1 VKHRARLFAPASVA
15 AALVV
20 LAAAVGS
27 AAPAH
32 PTPPPTPVHGTP
44 SPFQTELQTPK
55 PTLKPPKIRATGAI
69 LEDLDTGQVL
79 FELKPN
85 TRRPIASVTKIMTAL
100 VVLEN
105 LSVEDPVTVSGN
117 AASQTGSI
125 LGLQRGERISVRNLL
140 YALLLQSSNDA
151 AVSLAEAAAGSVDR
165 FLTSMN
171 DRAHA
176 IGLRHSRF
184 YSPNGLDDRGYSTP
198 ADLARLTR
206 SAELLPLFAK
216 IVRTRTH
223 RITSLTGP
231 PRTVQNRNVLLWLYK
246 GAVGVKTGFTTPAG
260 NCLVAVAERSGRR
273 LVAVVLGAPEEAFDG
288 GATLLDYGFDSFV
301 ETTLVREGQDLG
313 TIPVQGLTL
322 QVAGGR
328 TVERLLRRDQVG
340 QVTRTVVP
348 MPRLELPLTIG
359 QRVGRVMVFANGEKV
374 GESVAV
380 AAADLALPQTPPGPP
395 AAPPG
400 GQPIDDVAEILGLLV
415 RTMFG
420 SFL

>member
-1 VKHRARLFAPASVA
+1 VA
-15 AALVV
+15 GLVV
-20 LAAAVGS
+20 LLAAAGS
-27 AAPAH
+27 AAPAPAR

-44 SPFQTELQTPK
+44 SPFQTELQTPE
-55 PTLKPPKIRATGAI
+55 PTLRPPKLRAAGAI

-100 VVLEN
+100 LVLED
-105 LSVEDPVTVSGN
+105 LPVDDAVTVSGH
-117 AASQTGSI
+117 AASQSGSV
-125 LGLQRGERISVRNLL
+125 LGLRRGERISVRNLL

-151 AVSLAEAAAGSVDR
+151 AVSLAEAAGGSVDR
-165 FLTSMN
+165 FLASMN
-171 DRAHA
+171 DRAQS
-176 IGLRHSRF
+176 IGLRHSHF

-206 SAELLPLFAK
+206 RAERVPLFAK
-216 IVRTRTH
+216 IVRTKVH

-231 PRTVQNRNVLLWLYK
+231 ARTVQNRNVLLWLYG

-260 NCLVAVAERSGRR
+260 HCLVAVAERSGRR
-273 LVAVVLGAPEEAFDG
+273 LVAVVLGAPEEAFDA

-313 TIPVQGLTL
+313 TIQVEGQTL

-328 TVERLLRRDQVG
+328 TVERLLRRDRVRQI
-340 QVTRTVVP
+340 TRTVVP
-348 MPRLELPLTIG
+348 LPGLKLPLTKG
-359 QRVGRVMVFANGEKV
+359 QRVGRVMVFARAEKV

-380 AAADLALPQTPPGPP
+380 AAADLALPRTPAPAPVPPGR
-395 AAPPG
+395 
-400 GQPIDDVAEILGLLV
+400 QPIADVAEILGLLV

>member
-1 VKHRARLFAPASVA
+1 M
-15 AALVV
+15 

-27 AAPAH
+27 AAPAR

-44 SPFQTELQTPK
+44 SPFQTGLQTPK
-55 PTLKPPKIRATGAI
+55 PTLEAPKIRAAGAI

-79 FELKPN
+79 FELRPN

-100 VVLEN
+100 FVLES
-105 LSVEDPVTVSGN
+105 LSVADPVTVSGH
-117 AASQTGSI
+117 AASQTGSV

-151 AVSLAEAAAGSVDR
+151 AVALAEAAAGSVDR
-165 FLTSMN
+165 FLASMN
-171 DRAHA
+171 DRARA

-184 YSPNGLDDRGYSTP
+184 YSPNGLDDRGYSTS

-206 SAELLPLFAK
+206 RAEQLPLFAK
-216 IVRTRTH
+216 IVRTQVH

-260 NCLVAVAERSGRR
+260 HCLVAVAERGGRR
-273 LVAVVLGAPEEAFDG
+273 LVAVVLGAPEEAFDA
-288 GATLLDYGFDSFV
+288 GATLLDYGFHSFV

-328 TVERLLRRDQVG
+328 TIERLLRRDRVNQLR
-340 QVTRTVVP
+340 RTVVP
-348 MPRLELPLTIG
+348 MPGLALPLAIG

-374 GESVAV
+374 GESMAV
-380 AAADLALPQTPPGPP
+380 AAANLALPQSAPGPT
-395 AAPPG
+395 AAPSG
-400 GQPIDDVAEILGLLV
+400 RRPIDDVAEILGLLV